1 MKTVRTWWGKKYIEA
16 LEGFIDT
23 GRLTRGKS
31 YANENRIKKWAME
44 GNLITAQIRGNT
56 NPYYGVYKEPTYKTT
71 IQLKAIAPSDWKK
84 VIQQLGSQAAF
95 VSRLL
100 LNEVPDNIEDPFEEL
115 GLHLLPRNMKDL
127 QTQCS
132 CPDYANPCKHVA
144 GLDYFLAAKLDQDP
158 FLLFELR
165 GLPRSELSKQL
176 QETPLGRVL
185 SQALN
190 VEELPLIVSE
200 SYFTR
205 PQAKVYS
212 THLPPEEFWRGNKR
226 LPEQTEPASP
236 PAVAALSIKKGGD
249 FPEFWKRDNSFIEAM
264 ELFYEAAR
272 KKGKAW

>member
-1 MKTVRTWWGKKYIEA
+1 MKSVRTWWGKKYIEA
-16 LEGFIDT
+16 LEGFIDA
-23 GRLTRGKS
+23 GRLSRGKS

-176 QETPLGRVL
+176 QETPLGRIL

-205 PQAKVYS
+205 PQTKVYS

-226 LPEQTEPASP
+226 LPERIEPATP

-249 FPEFWKRDNSFIEAM
+249 FPEFWNRDNSFIEAM